1 MKRGMVLTIIM
12 ATLVLFTGCQKDNN
26 NGVGNEPAGNNI
38 QNNVD
43 NNGTSQDGEAVIP
56 NQLPESKL
64 FETVKKIYEVK
75 NPDLALGNIPV
86 DLADNEAVKTYTGL
100 SDSSKVKDIAVS
112 EAMIGA
118 QAYSLVLVQLNNTGD
133 TEAVANEM
141 LNGIDQRKW
150 ICVEAD
156 DLQVVAQDDLIML
169 FMVSSE
175 LKDVTTS
182 QDMVDAFKKVRGD
195 KLDIQLKK

>member
-1 MKRGMVLTIIM
+1 MKKGLILAITM
-12 ATLVLFTGCQKDNN
+12 ATILSFVGCQKGNN
-26 NGVGNEPAGNNI
+26 DGVGNEPAV
-38 QNNVD
+38 NNVE
-43 NNGTSQDGEAVIP
+43 NNNTPQDGGSVTPDELA
-56 NQLPESKL
+56 ESKL
-64 FETVKKIYEVK
+64 FEIIKKIYEVK
-75 NPDLALGNIPV
+75 TPDLALGDIPV
-86 DLADNEAVKTYTGL
+86 DLTNKDAVKTYTGL

-118 QAYSLVLVQLNNTGD
+118 QAYSLVLVQVNNAGD

-182 QDMVDAFKKVRGD
+182 QEMVEAFKKVRGD
-195 KLDIQLKK
+195 KLDVELKK